1 MGDALWDKLEETVV
15 AASPRFISSL
25 KLLTCDKL
33 TTRERH
39 TALLVKCGFRP
50 VDLTILLAL
59 TNGAII
65 SRRQKLADKV
75 FEQKVNVKVI
85 DGIVRLL

>member
-1 MGDALWDKLEETVV
+1 MLCIIIFTRKSVKDGKLQKVLIIHKNV
-15 AASPRFISSL
+15 NCLS
-25 KLLTCDKL
+25 
-33 TTRERH
+33 
-39 TALLVKCGFRP
+39 
-50 VDLTILLAL
+50 ILLAL
-59 TNGAII
+59 TNGAIV

>member
-1 MGDALWDKLEETVV
+1 MNYL
-15 AASPRFISSL
+15 S
-25 KLLTCDKL
+25 
-33 TTRERH
+33 
-39 TALLVKCGFRP
+39 
-50 VDLTILLAL
+50 ILLAL
-59 TNGAII
+59 TNGAIV